1 MTPDPADPTTAAPS
15 GTDRRSLIARL
26 LAAGIALAAP
36 TRAAAVLAADPATP
50 ASPATPAA
58 DQVCA
63 VPSGPCPQ
71 GCWNVTEIG
80 PFIEGSFKGVFGVRS
95 IVFQKASGR
104 FAFTFDD
111 RGRVAIVAEKYAVD
125 VVAKVRIIGDVPTTV
140 TFDGRIESTYT
151 VDGDRLTLGE
161 ASNRDF
167 KLTASLPFGDREVDS
182 SQFFGAATSRFTC
195 DGTATLNLFADASV
209 DKPIVLTRDER

>member
-1 MTPDPADPTTAAPS
+1 MRRTPAETTAADS
-15 GTDRRSLIARL
+15 NATNRRSLIARL
-26 LAAGIALAAP
+26 IAVGVALAAP
-36 TRAAAVLAADPATP
+36 TRASAVVAADPATP
-50 ASPATPAA
+50 ASAATPTA

-63 VPSGPCPQ
+63 VPTGPCPQ
-71 GCWNVTEIG
+71 GCWDVTEIG

-95 IVFQKASGR
+95 IVFQKAGGR

-111 RGRVAIVAEKYAVD
+111 TGRVAIVAESYAVD
-125 VVAKVRIIGDVPTTV
+125 VVAKVRIVGDVPTTV

-151 VDGDRLTLGE
+151 VAGDRLTLGE
-161 ASNRDF
+161 ASSRDF

-195 DGTATLNLFADASV
+195 DGTATLNLFADPDV
-209 DKPIVLTRDER
+209 DAPIVLRRE